1 MTNVWTIGPIV
12 WIGLAAVVVAGILF
26 ARSVRRA
33 RRSGDP
39 SPVISITLVIGAVW
53 AAVSVIGSLIAVLNT
68 LLSPTVTMTVPVA
81 GFWPELPAGV
91 VFGGTTATRLSG
103 GFTDATLVIADLS
116 TGARMLWATSQG
128 LAILVPGAIAALI
141 AAACFQLLAGRVFAP
156 VLARLAMITAIV
168 VAIGGSA
175 AQVLGDVAGGMAS
188 SELFA
193 YTTGGWPEIAG
204 VEDPLR
210 AWLPRAAAMVNVPF
224 WPLAAGLGFAA
235 LATIFRYGSRLQ
247 RDTDGLV

>member
-39 SPVISITLVIGAVW
+39 SPVINITLVIGAVW
-53 AAVSVIGSLIAVLNT
+53 AAVSVIGSVIAVLNT

-103 GFTDATLVIADLS
+103 GFTDAT
-116 TGARMLWATSQG
+116 
-128 LAILVPGAIAALI
+128 
-141 AAACFQLLAGRVFAP
+141 
-156 VLARLAMITAIV
+156 
-168 VAIGGSA
+168 
-175 AQVLGDVAGGMAS
+175 
-188 SELFA
+188 
-193 YTTGGWPEIAG
+193 GGWPEIAG

-224 WPLAAGLGFAA
+224 WPLAAGLAFAA